1 MDLETLIIP
10 FRHSPRPVLVHDG
23 CGQIT
28 FANVAFYQASGWLVG
43 QPVEVSE
50 FPQLQSHLL
59 CVVKDSA
66 DSRQCVVKNIKTAV
80 NQSFEAIGYRQPLVG
95 GKDVYVTH
103 LVAETSTQKTAATD
117 VGVQDLTKKS
127 LILTAL
133 NSVTETLLKQQPLDQ
148 LLQSI
153 AEHLIELTGASSTY
167 VHLVKHEKEC
177 LELVA
182 CAGEYVAPLGQT
194 LAPGIGLAG
203 QVFKTGEAAYVED
216 YSSYKFRL
224 PELVNITQ
232 AAALPMST
240 YGEVQ
245 GVLGLLYSSD
255 EESIA
260 ESLDVLQQFT
270 NLASVA
276 LHNAQLTN
284 EMQNELAHTNSL
296 VATAK
301 KITACETLPR
311 LCEVAAACLI
321 ERFGIQLVE
330 FWKLQGAQL
339 DSSLGAWK
347 QLNGD
352 VCVLSVDELSASEI
366 AVGQWIEQT
375 IENFTSFT
383 SLGYLSLS
391 HFELSSGDDPDIHTF
406 GFIEEGEFWGLLR
419 LRTDNHPD
427 VIRTLSVVRSVISHI
442 SVAAR
447 LIRMLDKA
455 KYRAGHDDLTGLAN
469 KFTLNSYLEDCLN
482 NLMEHKGRLC
492 IVYFDLDG
500 FKEINDTL
508 GHLQGDVVLETVA
521 RRVDALLDGEYMFAR
536 LGGDEFA
543 AVGWFSDLAA
553 CECFANR
560 ILNVIAEPVELDG
573 SMVLSASIGVAMHD
587 EGVISASELINIA
600 DQAMYESKRRGKNQF
615 CITPSS
621 RFKLSANDE
630 SLAPRKVG

>member
-1 MDLETLIIP
+1 M
-10 FRHSPRPVLVHDG
+10 
-23 CGQIT
+23 
-28 FANVAFYQASGWLVG
+28 
-43 QPVEVSE
+43 
-50 FPQLQSHLL
+50 
-59 CVVKDSA
+59 
-66 DSRQCVVKNIKTAV
+66 
-80 NQSFEAIGYRQPLVG
+80 
-95 GKDVYVTH
+95 
-103 LVAETSTQKTAATD
+103 
-117 VGVQDLTKKS
+117 
-127 LILTAL
+127 
-133 NSVTETLLKQQPLDQ
+133 
-148 LLQSI
+148 
-153 AEHLIELTGASSTY
+153 
-167 VHLVKHEKEC
+167 
-177 LELVA
+177 
-182 CAGEYVAPLGQT
+182 
-194 LAPGIGLAG
+194 
-203 QVFKTGEAAYVED
+203 
-216 YSSYKFRL
+216 
-224 PELVNITQ
+224 
-232 AAALPMST
+232 
-240 YGEVQ
+240 
-245 GVLGLLYSSD
+245 
-255 EESIA
+255 
-260 ESLDVLQQFT
+260 
-270 NLASVA
+270 
-276 LHNAQLTN
+276 
-284 EMQNELAHTNSL
+284 
-296 VATAK
+296 
-301 KITACETLPR
+301 
-311 LCEVAAACLI
+311 
-321 ERFGIQLVE
+321 E

-391 HFELSSGDDPDIHTF
+391 HFELSSDDDPDIHTF

-508 GHLQGDVVLETVA
+508 GHLQGDVVLQTVA